1 MQAVSEYPLPSDY
14 NESEEAERQR
24 RRAKRLAEQAEEQA
38 EREQAEYR
46 NKYSLRDTG
55 MNV

>member
-1 MQAVSEYPLPSDY
+1 VSEYPLPSDY